1 MKTAALAI
9 ALVLGLAACKAGNEQ
24 TATPAAPAEPA
35 TSTPAAAVGEPL
47 PEALPQGFAL
57 AFPYHF
63 TKREIIH
70 PGRKD
75 ARLRYT
81 VEYLEGDPASI
92 ASSLGAS
99 ARAAG
104 FTSTQAKRFG
114 DGRLHFIARKTG
126 YGQLRAEI
134 KPAGD
139 RKLSNAAAR
148 GTVVMGWPAEGSAD
162 AGTDLA
168 VDAAATDP
176 AAVPAAP
183 ADATSPA
190 PAKD

>member
-1 MKTAALAI
+1 MKTAALAF
-9 ALVLGLAACKAGNEQ
+9 ALLLGLAACKAGNEQ
-24 TATPAAPAEPA
+24 AATPAMPAEPA
-35 TSTPAAAVGEPL
+35 ATVATAGEPL

-57 AFPYHF
+57 GFPYHF
-63 TKREIIH
+63 TKREIVH

-81 VEYLEGDPASI
+81 VEYLDGDPAAI

-104 FTSTQAKRFG
+104 FTSTQAKRFD
-114 DGRLHFIARKTG
+114 DGRLHFIARKPG

-148 GTVVMGWPAEGSAD
+148 GTLVMGWPAEGGAD
-162 AGTDLA
+162 AGTDPA
-168 VDAAATDP
+168 VDAAATNQ
-176 AAVPAAP
+176 AAVAP
-183 ADATSPA
+183 ATATSPE
-190 PAKD
+190 PAQD